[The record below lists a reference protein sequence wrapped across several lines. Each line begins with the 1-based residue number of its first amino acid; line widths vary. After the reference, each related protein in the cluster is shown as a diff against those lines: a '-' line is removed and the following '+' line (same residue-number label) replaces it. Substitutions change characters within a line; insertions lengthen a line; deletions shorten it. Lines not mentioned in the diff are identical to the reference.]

1 MSAITS
7 INKKAK
13 QDKEARLE
21 TILVSFWMSYYLSGV
36 F

>member
-13 QDKEARLE
+13 QDKQERLE
-21 TILVSFWMSYYLSGV
+21 TIMVRIRELFI
-36 F
+36 